1 MPISAS
7 ILGYTSAATSLGGGI
22 ASVFVGY
29 RQAKELEDRAVR
41 EAARIRRAGD
51 KILGA
56 QTVAYAHGGVT
67 QQGTPQD
74 IRNDSIAEIE
84 REVFRSTQGFED
96 AANRNIDMGWLNLSG
111 ALSQAA
117 LTAASTSAG
126 KPGAPAL
133 LTRSGPVGGLVLPKL
148 GGGGGK
154 RDPGFAP
161 HPGVGRP

>member
-1 MPISAS
+1 MPISPTT
-7 ILGYTSAATSLGGGI
+7 LGYGSAAVSLGGGI

-41 EAARIRRAGD
+41 EAAKIRRAGD
-51 KILGA
+51 RILGA

-117 LTAASTSAG
+117 TTVATTKAG
-126 KPGAPAL
+126 KPGATAL
-133 LTRSGPVGGLVLPKL
+133 FGRTGPTRGISL
-148 GGGGGK
+148 GGGGARASGG
-154 RDPGFAP
+154 PTVMTTEEAGTFA
-161 HPGVGRP
+161 